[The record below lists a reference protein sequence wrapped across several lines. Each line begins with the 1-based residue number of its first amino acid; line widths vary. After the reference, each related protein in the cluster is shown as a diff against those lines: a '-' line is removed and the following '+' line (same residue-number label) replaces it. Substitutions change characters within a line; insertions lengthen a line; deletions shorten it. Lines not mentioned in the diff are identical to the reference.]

1 MKETLK
7 KYGKYLTS
15 FAGLSALMGMP
26 LAVFGK
32 TWQENLGI
40 FTGATNGIYST
51 GGDETT
57 LITWIGSII
66 GIIIGFLGILLVL
79 YIIWA
84 GFLWMTDGGEGKKV
98 EKAKK
103 MIQQAVIG
111 IIIIFA
117 AYAIT
122 SFVMANLVQVTG
134 TAG

>member
-15 FAGLSALMGMP
+15 FAGLSVLMGMP
-26 LAVFGK
+26 LAVFGA
-32 TWQENLGI
+32 TWEANLNL
-40 FTGATNGIYST
+40 FAPATGVYKEGAGP
-51 GGDETT
+51 DT
-57 LITWIGSII
+57 LVTWIGTLI
-66 GIIIGFLGILLVL
+66 GLIIGFLGVLLVL

-98 EKAKK
+98 QKAKD
-103 MIQQAVIG
+103 MIKQAIIG

-122 SFVMANLVQVTG
+122 SFVMANLIEVTG
-134 TAG
+134 

>member
-1 MKETLK
+1 MKELLK

-26 LAVFGK
+26 LAVLADWRG
-32 TWQENLGI
+32 NLDL
-40 FTGATNGIYST
+40 FTGATDGIYSA
-51 GGDETT
+51 GSGEDT
-57 LITWIGSII
+57 LIIWIGSII
-66 GIIIGFLGILLVL
+66 SVIIGFLGVLLVL

-98 EKAKK
+98 QKAKD
-103 MIQQAVIG
+103 MIKQAVIG
-111 IIIIFA
+111 IIIVFA

-122 SFVMANLVQVTG
+122 SFVMENLIKVTG